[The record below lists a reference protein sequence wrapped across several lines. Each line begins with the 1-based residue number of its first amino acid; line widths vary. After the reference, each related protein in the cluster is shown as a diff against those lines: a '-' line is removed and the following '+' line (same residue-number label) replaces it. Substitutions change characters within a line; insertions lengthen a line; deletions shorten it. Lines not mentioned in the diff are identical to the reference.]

1 MMTEVLYAEAL
12 SNYTILHTRQKK
24 HIVYI
29 TFKGIEEQ
37 LPGHLFIRIYKSFIV
52 SINAIC
58 SIDGNEIILEKGYV
72 PLSKSYKEEVMS
84 KIDYLL
90 FKR

>member
-1 MMTEVLYAEAL
+1 MLILVYAEAL

-29 TFKGIEEQ
+29 TFKGLEEQ
-37 LPGHLFIRIYKSFIV
+37 LPKHLFIRVHKSFIV
-52 SINAIC
+52 SINAIRA
-58 SIDGNEIILEKGYV
+58 IDGNDIILEKESV
-72 PLSKSYKEEVMS
+72 PLSKTYKEEVMS
-84 KIDYLL
+84 KIDRLL